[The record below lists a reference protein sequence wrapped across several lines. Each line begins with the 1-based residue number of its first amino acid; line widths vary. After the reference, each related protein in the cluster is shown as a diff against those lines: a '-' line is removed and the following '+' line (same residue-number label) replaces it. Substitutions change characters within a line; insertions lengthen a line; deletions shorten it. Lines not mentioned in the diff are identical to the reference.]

1 MARATHSASGADHGI
16 KITVKPFGPTS
27 AELAALGARVLSTAA
42 LRDFVGHAKT
52 RLLYVEALDDD
63 DVGKTG
69 KPRPPSRF
77 RATFY
82 DDKLHRTV
90 LAEGSLGD
98 TRKVTLTESALPP
111 PPSEAEFAAAVK
123 VLHRDASL
131 GPALAAG
138 HFEPYQP
145 IPALTLN
152 ELPDGRVERHIAVG
166 LLPRG
171 VDAHHEIVAVDLAGR
186 AVTRFEGR
194 APHNARPHP
203 RGLCGVPRDA
213 NQATA
218 AKGTAGQVWVT
229 VTQGGQTLWRFLA
242 VRPAASSG
250 TNGSGV
256 ELRYVD
262 YKGKRVL
269 YRAHVPILNVK
280 YDANACG
287 PYRDW
292 QYQEGMIQAQGV
304 DVAPGFRLCS
314 APAQTIL
321 DTGSDTGN
329 FLGVAIY
336 VQGSEVVLVSEM
348 EAGWYRY
355 VSQWRLG
362 TNGTIRPRFGFAAV
376 ESQCVCNVHHHHA
389 YWRLDFDIRTA
400 ANNRVLEFNDP
411 PLIGR
416 SKWHSKLFETKR
428 SRDFGRKRK
437 WRVENT
443 VTGEACEIVPNVGD
457 GVWSAQTDAPFGR
470 GDVWILRYHGNE
482 LDDGSVAV
490 GPPYEAD
497 IDRWVNGEAIS
508 NHDVVIWYGAH
519 FTHDV
524 NHDGP
529 AQPDHIVG
537 PDLKLVNW

>member
-1 MARATHSASGADHGI
+1 MARTTRPDSGADRGI

-27 AELAALGARVLSTAA
+27 EELAALGTRVLSTAT

-82 DDKLHRTV
+82 DDKHHRTV
-90 LAEGSLGD
+90 LAEGNLGD
-98 TRKVTLTESALPP
+98 ARKLTLTESAVPP
-111 PPSEAEFAAAVK
+111 APSEAEFAAAVK
-123 VLHRDASL
+123 LLHRDASL

-171 VDAHHEIVAVDLAGR
+171 ADAQHEIVAVDLAGR
-186 AVTRFEGR
+186 VVTRFEGR

-256 ELRYVD
+256 ELRFVD

-314 APAQTIL
+314 TPAQTIL

-355 VSQWRLG
+355 VSQWRLA
-362 TNGTIRPRFGFAAV
+362 TNGTIHPRFGFAAV

-400 ANNRVLEFNDP
+400 GNNRVLEFNDP

-416 SKWHSKLFETKR
+416 SKWHSKLFETRR

-443 VTGEACEIVPNVGD
+443 VTGEACEIVPNAGD